1 MSDTETPSPLSV
13 EPASFRL
20 LPLVDDL
27 NRPYWTGGEA
37 GELRFWRCQACHYW
51 IHPPSPRCPTCLSKE
66 LAVEAAS
73 GHAVVHTFTV
83 NHQAWMPGLEPPFV
97 VAIVELP
104 EQEGLRL
111 TTNILEVAPDE
122 VYIGMPVDVRFEHHD
137 DVWIPVFVPGAAQ

>member
-1 MSDTETPSPLSV
+1 VSTEASSPLAA

-27 NRPYWTGGEA
+27 NRPYWTGGEH
-37 GELRFWRCQACHYW
+37 GELRFWRCQDCRYW
-51 IHPPSPRCPTCLSKE
+51 IHPPVPRCPECLSKN

-73 GHAVVHTFTV
+73 GRAVVHTFTV

-111 TTNILEVAPDE
+111 TTNILGIDPADVS
-122 VYIGMPVDVRFEHHD
+122 IGMPVEARFENHD
-137 DVWIPVFVPGAAQ
+137 DVWIPVFVPGDAQ